1 MTENNSNY
9 GRNHK
14 PTYPRSSMNHMQN
27 KHNKNHIKTHHN
39 RIAGKEIAEQILK
52 VVG

>member
-1 MTENNSNY
+1 
-9 GRNHK
+9 
-14 PTYPRSSMNHMQN
+14 MQN